1 MVYNLEDV
9 KGIGNETAERL
20 RSAGINSIEKLA
32 ELSIKEL
39 LGLNIKGIGKTS
51 AAKYIENAKSLLQ
64 TESVK
69 TKEEITEVEKKA
81 PPSKKVPTKKGPT
94 LKELIEK
101 QAECNI
107 GLVGHVDHGM
117 IMSFRQFP

>member
-39 LGLNIKGIGKTS
+39 LGLKIKGIGKTS
-51 AAKYIENAKSLLQ
+51 ASKYIENAKSLLQ

-69 TKEEITEVEKKA
+69 VKEELPEVEKKA
-81 PPSKKVPTKKGPT
+81 PPSKKVPAKKGPN
-94 LKELIEK
+94 LKELTAK

-107 GLVGHVDHGM
+107 GLVGHVDHGR
-117 IMSFRQFP
+117 IKSFRQFP

>member
-1 MVYNLEDV
+1 MVYNLENV

-39 LGLNIKGIGKTS
+39 LGLKIKGIGKATAS
-51 AAKYIENAKSLLQ
+51 KYIENAKNLLE

-69 TKEEITEVEKKA
+69 VKEELPKLEKQA
-81 PPSKKVPTKKGPT
+81 PPSKKVSAKKGPN
-94 LKELIEK
+94 LKELIVQ

-117 IMSFRQFP
+117 ITSFSQFP

>member
-1 MVYNLEDV
+1 MVYNLEDI

-32 ELSIKEL
+32 ELSPKEL
-39 LGLNIKGIGKTS
+39 LGLKIKGIGKATAS
-51 AAKYIENAKSLLQ
+51 KYIENAKNLLE

-69 TKEEITEVEKKA
+69 VKEELPKVEIQA
-81 PPSKKVPTKKGPT
+81 IASIKVPAKKGPN
-94 LKELIEK
+94 LKELIAQ

-117 IMSFRQFP
+117 ILPFSQFP